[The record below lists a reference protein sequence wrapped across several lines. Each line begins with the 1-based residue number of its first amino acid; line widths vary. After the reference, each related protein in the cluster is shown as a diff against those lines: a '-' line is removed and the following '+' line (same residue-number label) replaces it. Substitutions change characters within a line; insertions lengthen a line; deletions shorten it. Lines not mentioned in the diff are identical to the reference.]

1 MKKSCLESL
10 HIYSDL
16 SSTLKVLYYAH
27 FPVYAI
33 IFGCLLEHLC
43 QKHDFFSYFPL
54 LQDLYSPSVQMLC
67 FSACVFKAPHLKRL
81 L

>member
-10 HIYSDL
+10 RIYSDL
-16 SSTLKVLYYAH
+16 SFTLKVLYYAH

-43 QKHDFFSYFPL
+43 QKHFFFILPFAAVSLFTFCPIAL
-54 LQDLYSPSVQMLC
+54 FQCLC
-67 FSACVFKAPHLKRL
+67 L
-81 L
+81 

>member
-10 HIYSDL
+10 RIYSDL

-43 QKHDFFSYFPL
+43 SYFPL
-54 LQDLYSPSVQMLC
+54 LQYLYSPSVQMLC